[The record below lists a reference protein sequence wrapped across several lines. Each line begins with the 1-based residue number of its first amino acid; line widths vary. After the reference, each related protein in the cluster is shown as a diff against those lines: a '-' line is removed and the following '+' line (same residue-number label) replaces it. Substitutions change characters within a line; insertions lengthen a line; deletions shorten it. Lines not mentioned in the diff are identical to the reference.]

1 MPACG
6 RQVLSLISLSQ
17 NYCGLCDNKHI
28 NNNYHLLKSL
38 EVVSKINIMI
48 NIFIVDDHEIIRE
61 GLKRIL
67 EAEHDMRIVGE
78 TNNGNDVVSGISE
91 TECDILLLDLNIP
104 GRQGAALIND
114 IQKKKPKVR
123 ILILSIVPEDKFVLP
138 LLRAGAM
145 GYISKSSD
153 LRELVFAIRKIYDN
167 GRYLN
172 GNLTEQL
179 AFDVLTE
186 NVKLPRKLSNLENN
200 ILLLIARG
208 KQYPE
213 IAEELAI
220 SLGSIAICRRRIL
233 EKLSLKNNVELT
245 YYALKNNLVKN

>member
-1 MPACG
+1 MQDIKKK
-6 RQVLSLISLSQ
+6 RYEIT
-17 NYCGLCDNKHI
+17 NHTNK
-28 NNNYHLLKSL
+28 NTESCF
-38 EVVSKINIMI
+38 KINIMI

-61 GLKRIL
+61 GLKKIL
-67 EAEHDMRIVGE
+67 EAEHDMKIVGE
-78 TNNGNDVVSGISE
+78 ANNGNDVVAAISE
-91 TECDILLLDLNIP
+91 TECDIILLDLNIP
-104 GRQGAALIND
+104 GRQGSALISD
-114 IQKKKPKVR
+114 IQKKKPRLK
-123 ILILSIVPEDKFVLP
+123 ILILSIIPEDKFVLP

-145 GYISKSSD
+145 GYISKSAD
-153 LRELVFAIRKIYDN
+153 LKELILAIRKIYAN

-213 IAEELAI
+213 IAEELGV